1 MQLAAALICRKV
13 TARKDSLPTCEG
25 PRRRGADCN
34 GGATA
39 IALLPLPAYAR
50 RNNERGAKASMSFL
64 TTRPVWVLIPL
75 LLVFTALA
83 MAGPLLVRR
92 HVSLE
97 RLRVNNEVAGFKFA
111 TIGVL
116 YAVLLA
122 FVVIITW
129 ERYHDAEEAL
139 AAEAGSAATLYGL
152 STALDQTTGAELRSR
167 VSAYLQSILDEEW
180 PAMAKGHWSQATT
193 RALRSVYQAVVRYHP
208 TDLRDADLQQELFH
222 ELDRMT
228 EARRERLVASEGT
241 VPGAIWF
248 VLFLGAALTLGFTFF
263 FGTQNVVTQSA
274 MTGVLAA
281 LIFSAILVV
290 IAIDRPFTGAV
301 VVSQQPI
308 RAVLADMQILP

>member
-1 MQLAAALICRKV
+1 
-13 TARKDSLPTCEG
+13 
-25 PRRRGADCN
+25 
-34 GGATA
+34 
-39 IALLPLPAYAR
+39 
-50 RNNERGAKASMSFL
+50 MSFL
-64 TTRPVWVLIPL
+64 TTRPVWVLIVL

-83 MAGPLLVRR
+83 MAGPVLVRR
-92 HVSLE
+92 HVTLE

-122 FVVIITW
+122 FVVIIAW
-129 ERYHDAEEAL
+129 ERFHDAEEAL
-139 AAEAGSAATLYGL
+139 AAEAGSAATIYGL
-152 STALDQTTGAELRSR
+152 SPALGEPSAAEVRSR
-167 VSAYLQSILDEEW
+167 VSAYLRSILADEW
-180 PAMAKGHWSQATT
+180 PAMARGEWSQATT
-193 RALRSVYQAVVRYHP
+193 RALREVYEGVVRFQP
-208 TDLRDADLQQELFH
+208 TDLRAADLQQELFR
-222 ELDRMT
+222 ELDKLT

-248 VLFLGAALTLGFTFF
+248 VLFLGAGLTISFTFF

-301 VVSQQPI
+301 VVSRHAI
-308 RAVLADMQILP
+308 SAVLEDMQSVP